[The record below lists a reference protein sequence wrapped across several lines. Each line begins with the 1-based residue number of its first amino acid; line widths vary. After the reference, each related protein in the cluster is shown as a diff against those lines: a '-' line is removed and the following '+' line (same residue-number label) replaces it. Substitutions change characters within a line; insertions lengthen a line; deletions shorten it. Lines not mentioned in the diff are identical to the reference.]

1 MWQMRSQHRILI
13 CSITTWIKINRYDE
27 MLFRFDGLHV
37 FLSFN
42 FKITCTF
49 SPRSIGNFKFKMVCV
64 RCVIRSGGAGS
75 VCVIQRFHCIYCRTE
90 WCVVIRFNDNN
101 GASNKYG
108 ELKNNL
114 VKPNI
119 MLSARALIGRV
130 CTMLPRMKWSMVIS
144 STHVSRL
151 ILNLISRE

>member
-1 MWQMRSQHRILI
+1 M
-13 CSITTWIKINRYDE
+13 
-27 MLFRFDGLHV
+27 
-37 FLSFN
+37 
-42 FKITCTF
+42 
-49 SPRSIGNFKFKMVCV
+49 
-64 RCVIRSGGAGS
+64 
-75 VCVIQRFHCIYCRTE
+75 
-90 WCVVIRFNDNN
+90 IRFNDNN

-119 MLSARALIGRV
+119 MLSAGALIGRV